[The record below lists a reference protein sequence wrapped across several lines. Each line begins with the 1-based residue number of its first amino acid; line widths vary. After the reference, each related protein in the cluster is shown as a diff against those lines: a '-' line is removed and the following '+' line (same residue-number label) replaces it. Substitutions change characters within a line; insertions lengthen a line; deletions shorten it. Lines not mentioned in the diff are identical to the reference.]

1 MMSNVSIATA
11 TKEERQKWLDKAKK
25 TRYQAK
31 IQKEKKFIEIQS
43 RSIDELK
50 KYSDKLNFSL
60 MAMKVDKLSEGDKKK
75 LLEALLL
82 IDEI

>member
-1 MMSNVSIATA
+1 MSNVSIATA